1 MINLP
6 IYKFSHNDS
15 YDVIGYFQNLNLHST
30 WCSNQSFVNNMEWT
44 TEHRA
49 FLVEFYFRLGG
60 SAVGALRK
68 LKAHLKINRNVSLPI
83 QAEKQCNTGLRSSE
97 SQDPPELNA
106 EFHHRRSVLPK
117 ASRKWKFRSNDSLC
131 VRPQNTHWPW
141 GFWTG
146 RCEEFY
152 IATWIFTRTVGCC
165 PGA

>member
-1 MINLP
+1 
-6 IYKFSHNDS
+6 
-15 YDVIGYFQNLNLHST
+15 
-30 WCSNQSFVNNMEWT
+30 MERT

-117 ASRKWKFRSNDSLC
+117 ASRKWKFRSSDCLC
-131 VRPQNTHWPW
+131 LRPQNTHWPW
-141 GFWTG
+141 GFRTG

-152 IATWIFTRTVGCC
+152 IATWIFIRTRCLLSRLRSLLLYDVTTVIFTSPYKFFYQKNCFSFFFRLV
-165 PGA
+165 